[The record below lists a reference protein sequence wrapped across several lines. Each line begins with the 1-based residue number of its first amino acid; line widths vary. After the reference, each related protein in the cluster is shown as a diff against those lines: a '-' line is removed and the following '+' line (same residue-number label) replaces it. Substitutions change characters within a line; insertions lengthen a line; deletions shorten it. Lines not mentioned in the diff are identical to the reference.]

1 MVHVEDLKKAIS
13 AKGELQDRIIQIKE
27 EIVSKDG

>member
-13 AKGELQDRIIQIKE
+13 AKGELQDKIILIKE
-27 EIVSKDG
+27 EMVTKDG